1 MWVYQ
6 STNKQ
11 SAVQDQ
17 RLDQW
22 FATNNESHLVVSG
35 GKIENDGSWK
45 KQQNEKIRPS
55 ALNKPLEPPSLMP
68 YVNIQITIG
77 ATRTQKAN
85 LVRDITDSL
94 VRELGKKPEHI
105 HIVIQE
111 IEDENWGFAG
121 LLTDDWK
128 RLQSDPP
135 GDEA

>member
-1 MWVYQ
+1 
-6 STNKQ
+6 
-11 SAVQDQ
+11 
-17 RLDQW
+17 
-22 FATNNESHLVVSG
+22 
-35 GKIENDGSWK
+35 
-45 KQQNEKIRPS
+45 
-55 ALNKPLEPPSLMP
+55 MP